1 MLIIVLAVLFVVS
14 GLFAGLSLRQNN
26 LRMLELRSEVFRVD
40 EAGGDINTA
49 LSNLQQYV
57 TTTMNTS
64 LPKLGD
70 QKAIQL
76 KYTFERL
83 QKAEEERV
91 AAERQRIN
99 QEAVVACEA
108 ALPNVPLTSRVPCVQ
123 QYIADRPV
131 VAKSIPKELYTFD
144 FVSPRWSADAAGLAL
159 LVSMVS
165 FVLLACSILYRILIY
180 RSLKS
185 KI

>member
-1 MLIIVLAVLFVVS
+1 
-14 GLFAGLSLRQNN
+14 
-26 LRMLELRSEVFRVD
+26 MLELRSEVFRVD
-40 EAGGDINTA
+40 EAGGDVNTA

-70 QKAIQL
+70 QKAVQL

-83 QKAEEERV
+83 QKSEEERV
-91 AAERQRIN
+91 ATERQRIN
-99 QEAVVACEA
+99 QEAVAACEA

-131 VAKSIPKELYTFD
+131 ASRNIPKELYTFD
-144 FVSPRWSADAAGLAL
+144 FVSPRWSADAAGIAL
-159 LVSMVS
+159 LMAITS
-165 FVLLACSILYRILIY
+165 FGLLGFAILYRILLY